1 MVNEELAN
9 STRAPRRR
17 AIFLKFSI
25 KVQGKRYKSKTGG
38 TGLQTPHGLE

>member
-1 MVNEELAN
+1 MVKEELAN

-25 KVQGKRYKSKTGG
+25 KVQGKRFKAQNENWLDDVIK
-38 TGLQTPHGLE
+38 PV